1 MSADNIVK
9 ASFVFGR
16 TATTRS
22 LRQWDYGQVL
32 QFEGIDLPAAYTVHF
47 ANQPISGNAK
57 TQVGGPDGVDIPD
70 EYLVTG
76 LPVYA
81 WVYLHSG
88 ADDGETVYS
97 VTIPVTKRPKP
108 VEEPPTPQQ
117 QGAIDTAIAALNEG
131 VETVQGIAEAIP
143 ATIDAALQEAK
154 DSGEF
159 DGPQGPQGETGPQ
172 GPKGDT
178 GPQGPK
184 GDTGPKGN
192 TGATGPAGPTGP
204 KGDTGATGP
213 EGPRGAQGEQ
223 GRDAE
228 LRADRVTS
236 LTETPLSG
244 GAIVEA
250 VGIPSYVGDVGQYAA
265 YGLTDTGWY
274 VFARIAAPEGVTV
287 SAETTV
293 SGATGAIIT
302 AGAAYIDVA
311 VRFGVTA
318 QSQMVT
324 VNWGGVT
331 DTFVFKASDLAVA
344 NMDYRVTFYIY
355 PLEEFATWTY
365 ALTTDATFAENK
377 AYYTKDENDVYT
389 LAQVQTKAYALT
401 ADTTFQE
408 GKTYYTK
415 DGDTY
420 TAATVTVGEPVTP
433 ETYYEQSTVPVP
445 ENTYYNHT
453 KLHLAG
459 MTRNVTYKLDAIV
472 DCPVEIALPEVAD
485 DGYGAWFEMQ
495 MRYSGSFSCTLLP
508 PEGVKIGTAQTQS
521 QTAGINTVDLQYT
534 EVGGVKM
541 WTLLNTHANIPT

>member
-1 MSADNIVK
+1 MSEINLHV
-9 ASFVFGR
+9 
-16 TATTRS
+16 
-22 LRQWDYGQVL
+22 
-32 QFEGIDLPAAYTVHF
+32 
-47 ANQPISGNAK
+47 NQ
-57 TQVGGPDGVDIPD
+57 
-70 EYLVTG
+70 
-76 LPVYA
+76 
-81 WVYLHSG
+81 
-88 ADDGETVYS
+88 
-97 VTIPVTKRPKP
+97 
-108 VEEPPTPQQ
+108 EPP
-117 QGAIDTAIAALNEG
+117 IRLNVQAG
-131 VETVQGIAEAIP
+131 GTVQTGMESIRVVNAVSPRASVEPNAEG
-143 ATIDAALQEAK
+143 ALITMHDLDGTTTAQIK
-154 DSGEF
+154 HGEM
-159 DGPQGPQGETGPQ
+159 GPQGPQGERGPQ
-172 GPKGDT
+172 GEQ
-178 GPQGPK
+178 GPQGERGEQGIQGPQGVK
-184 GDTGPKGN
+184 GDM
-192 TGATGPAGPTGP
+192 GATGPAGPTGP

-265 YGLTDTGWY
+265 YGIADTGWY

-355 PLEEFATWTY
+355 PLEEFAVWTY
-365 ALTTDATFAENK
+365 ALTTDATFVAGKN
-377 AYYTKDENDVYT
+377 YYTEADGVYT
-389 LAQVQTKAYALT
+389 LAEVT
-401 ADTTFQE
+401 AGEAVPAD
-408 GKTYYTK
+408 TYYT
-415 DGDTY
+415 
-420 TAATVTVGEPVTP
+420 
-433 ETYYEQSTVPVP
+433 
-445 ENTYYNHT
+445 HT
-453 KLHLAG
+453 KLHLEG
-459 MTRNVTYKLDAIV
+459 MIRNVTYKLDTIV
-472 DCPVEIALPEVAD
+472 DCPVEIALPAVED

>member
-1 MSADNIVK
+1 MSEINLHV
-9 ASFVFGR
+9 
-16 TATTRS
+16 
-22 LRQWDYGQVL
+22 
-32 QFEGIDLPAAYTVHF
+32 
-47 ANQPISGNAK
+47 NQ
-57 TQVGGPDGVDIPD
+57 
-70 EYLVTG
+70 
-76 LPVYA
+76 
-81 WVYLHSG
+81 
-88 ADDGETVYS
+88 
-97 VTIPVTKRPKP
+97 
-108 VEEPPTPQQ
+108 EPP
-117 QGAIDTAIAALNEG
+117 IRLNVQAG
-131 VETVQGIAEAIP
+131 GTVQTGMESIRVVNAVSPRASVEPNAEG
-143 ATIDAALQEAK
+143 ALITMHDLDGTTTAQIK
-154 DSGEF
+154 HGEM
-159 DGPQGPQGETGPQ
+159 GPQGPQGERGPQ
-172 GPKGDT
+172 GEQ
-178 GPQGPK
+178 GPQGERGEQGIQGPQGVK
-184 GDTGPKGN
+184 GDM
-192 TGATGPAGPTGP
+192 GATGPAGPTGP

-265 YGLTDTGWY
+265 YGIADTGWY

-324 VNWGGVT
+324 VNWGVVT

-355 PLEEFATWTY
+355 PLEEFAVWTY
-365 ALTTDATFAENK
+365 ALTTDATFVAGKN
-377 AYYTKDENDVYT
+377 YYTEADGVYT
-389 LAQVQTKAYALT
+389 LAEVT
-401 ADTTFQE
+401 AGEAVPAD
-408 GKTYYTK
+408 TYYT
-415 DGDTY
+415 
-420 TAATVTVGEPVTP
+420 
-433 ETYYEQSTVPVP
+433 
-445 ENTYYNHT
+445 HT
-453 KLHLAG
+453 KLHLEG
-459 MTRNVTYKLDAIV
+459 MIRNVTYKLDTIV
-472 DCPVEIALPEVAD
+472 DCPVEIALPAVED

>member
-1 MSADNIVK
+1 MSVDNIVK

-16 TATTRS
+16 TTKTRS
-22 LRQWDYGQVL
+22 LYQWDYGQVL
-32 QFEGIDLPAAYTVHF
+32 QFEKLDLPAAYTVHF
-47 ANQPISGNAK
+47 ANQPMSGNAK

-70 EYLVTG
+70 EYLTTG

-81 WVYLHSG
+81 WVYLHTG

-97 VTIPVTKRPKP
+97 VTIPVTKRPRP
-108 VEEPPTPQQ
+108 TEEPPTPQQ

-143 ATIDAALQEAK
+143 QTIDAALTEAK
-154 DSGEF
+154 ESGEF
-159 DGPQGPQGETGPQ
+159 DGPQGPQGERGPQ
-172 GPKGDT
+172 GEQ
-178 GPQGPK
+178 GPQGERGEQGVQGPQGVK
-184 GDTGPKGN
+184 GDM
-192 TGATGPAGPTGP
+192 GATGPAGPTGP

-265 YGLTDTGWY
+265 YGIADTGWY

-355 PLEEFATWTY
+355 PLEEFAVWTY
-365 ALTTDATFAENK
+365 ALTTDATFVANK
-377 AYYTKDENDVYT
+377 QYYTKDENDVYT
-389 LAQVQTKAYALT
+389 LAEVT
-401 ADTTFQE
+401 A
-408 GKTYYTK
+408 
-415 DGDTY
+415 
-420 TAATVTVGEPVTP
+420 GEA
-433 ETYYEQSTVPVP
+433 VPAD
-445 ENTYYNHT
+445 TYYNHT
-453 KLHLAG
+453 KLHLEG
-459 MTRNVTYKLDAIV
+459 MIRNVTYKLDTIV
-472 DCPVEIALPEVAD
+472 DCPVEIALPEVAG

-508 PEGVKIGTAQTQS
+508 PEGVKVGTAQTQS